1 MKAVPISSQL
11 LSFFQIASDAFC
23 KQYPIQINPMKTL
36 HIILAAY
43 AILSCAFTGTAQSIN
58 CDSFTV
64 IGLEPDTF
72 DLNNTL
78 IQIEMSGG
86 VADFANYPYIPSITD
101 CNGDTVATGG
111 MFFFGQIG
119 GTEQG
124 YPVSAISDDV
134 CLPLTIEFIYNNDL
148 FETDTCLLTF
158 EGNSPCNL
166 FAVTGIEPDTL
177 NPANTLINIEM
188 AGDPFDQ
195 VNYPFVI
202 AVTDCNGDSM
212 AAGEMVFFGQLGQT
226 TQGYPVSA
234 LGNDVCFP
242 ITVEFFF
249 GTTNQSFPD
258 GTTCLLTFDG
268 HGLSVP
274 DVKADQFSIF
284 PNPAY
289 SEIQLSYNQSI
300 TGKAYGVFNTTGGV
314 VLSGTL
320 SDTNAR
326 IDLSALPEGVYIVMV
341 DGSAKRVVKE

>member
-1 MKAVPISSQL
+1 MVNSIGS
-11 LSFFQIASDAFC
+11 
-23 KQYPIQINPMKTL
+23 MKTL
-36 HIILAAY
+36 HFTLLACG
-43 AILSCAFTGTAQSIN
+43 ILSCAFTATAQTIN

-72 DLNNTL
+72 DVNNTL
-78 IQIEMSGG
+78 IQIEMGG
-86 VADFANYPYIPSITD
+86 GDADFANYPYIPSITD

-119 GTEQG
+119 GTVSG

-134 CLPLTIEFIYNNDL
+134 CLPLTIEFIYGNDL

-158 EGNSPCNL
+158 GGNSPCDL

-195 VNYPFVI
+195 VNYPFI
-202 AVTDCNGDSM
+202 TAVTDCNGDTL

-258 GTTCLLTFDG
+258 GMTCLLTFDG
-268 HGLSVP
+268 QGLSVP
-274 DVKADQFSIF
+274 HVKADHFSIF
-284 PNPAY
+284 PNPTD
-289 SEIQLSYNQSI
+289 SQIQLSYNQSMA
-300 TGKAYGVFNTTGGV
+300 GKAYGILDTTGGL

-341 DGSAKRVVKE
+341 DGGAKRVVKE